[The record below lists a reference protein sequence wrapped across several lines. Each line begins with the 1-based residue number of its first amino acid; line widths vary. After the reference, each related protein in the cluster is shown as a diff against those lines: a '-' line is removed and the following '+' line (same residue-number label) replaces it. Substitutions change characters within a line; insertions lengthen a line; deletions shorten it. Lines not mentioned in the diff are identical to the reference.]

1 MRDFIGNYIVTN
13 LSNKNTDSNDD
24 LLTNVTCAYTVN
36 NSQIEYITKNDDE
49 HFLEHYESNITKKML
64 ETDIVDIPSY
74 LVIGISNKNI
84 QDGISNIS
92 FAKEFIETED
102 KSSFLMNPKVNDDTN
117 KLPSYPNMNTNSN
130 AYKAV
135 DNKLATKY
143 PVYELNIA
151 SGKYSADSIVKYM
164 LGALDNLK
172 SRMYDYSKGIFFN
185 DSSFQKFIDLNNEFG
200 INQESKFV
208 ISVDKSVNSISFKQY
223 KKIFDSHKNTSVIKG
238 QIAYYNEGFPFVY
251 FNIPQISLPNNSLV
265 YMSGGGKL
273 GNMGGGVT
281 RGERNVIVPLNFR
294 IRIRQLL
301 PLPKIDSINNKAN
314 LFTKEGYVDVE
325 DNQIYNK

>member
-1 MRDFIGNYIVTN
+1 
-13 LSNKNTDSNDD
+13 
-24 LLTNVTCAYTVN
+24 
-36 NSQIEYITKNDDE
+36 
-49 HFLEHYESNITKKML
+49 
-64 ETDIVDIPSY
+64 
-74 LVIGISNKNI
+74 
-84 QDGISNIS
+84 
-92 FAKEFIETED
+92 
-102 KSSFLMNPKVNDDTN
+102 
-117 KLPSYPNMNTNSN
+117 
-130 AYKAV
+130 
-135 DNKLATKY
+135 
-143 PVYELNIA
+143 
-151 SGKYSADSIVKYM
+151 
-164 LGALDNLK
+164 
-172 SRMYDYSKGIFFN
+172 MYDYSKGIFFN
-185 DSSFQKFIDLNNEFG
+185 DSSFQKFVDLNNEFG

-281 RGERNVIVPLNFR
+281 RGERNVVVPLNFR

-301 PLPKIDSINNKAN
+301 PLPKIDSINNEAN

-325 DNQIYNK
+325 DNQIYNVTKKFPSITSEIINVKSISNVSYDINLNTIKEFKIDSEEFEELI